1 MIPSIVGDERFFE
14 RIRIVPVASE
24 RRTQIDFHQRVLVPT
39 IQNGRIQK
47 YRHAHHHTRT
57 NLPVRTYQESP
68 ALVIQNAHIAEAV
81 EAANQRIHDILPLY
95 AQVIV
100 EHGQPSVVGPD
111 RPLVLSVH
119 YGPESPALRREP
131 VASVM
136 IDGLYFSARNVLH
149 AILGHLFSTLRVKRY
164 FFLPDQQQPI
174 VRPRN
179 RRIHGISLVFRE
191 ALEKHP
197 PSVFLIESRQIGGP
211 IRD

>member
-100 EHGQPSVVGPD
+100 EHGQPSVVGTGRNP
-111 RPLVLSVH
+111 PLS
-119 YGPESPALRREP
+119 GE
-131 VASVM
+131 
-136 IDGLYFSARNVLH
+136 
-149 AILGHLFSTLRVKRY
+149 
-164 FFLPDQQQPI
+164 
-174 VRPRN
+174 N
-179 RRIHGISLVFRE
+179 RS
-191 ALEKHP
+191 HP
-197 PSVFLIESRQIGGP
+197 L
-211 IRD
+211 